1 MQLSTDKILTTHT
14 GSLPRPKALFDLLTA
29 KDDGQAVD
37 AAQFEL
43 TTADATR
50 DIVRKQIECGV
61 DVVNDGEMSKIG
73 YATYVKDRLVGF
85 NGVGSFPPTSDF
97 GDFPEFVE
105 RFVVEAKG
113 VITLKTPACDGPVA
127 WKDRDAT
134 QKDVSRLKAAL
145 DGQEPREAFMTAASP
160 GVIALFLENKYYSS
174 HEEYLKVLA
183 DVMKEEYETVHRAGF
198 ILQLDCPDLA
208 VGRHTRFAQNTTAE
222 FVKVVELHVAAINRA
237 VANIPSDR
245 IRLHLCWGNYEGP
258 HHHDVPLRDIIE
270 PVFDANVGAISF
282 EAANPRHEHEWT
294 IFEKVKLPPGADLP
308 LLLLT
313 RQSYQGLLGPNW
325 RRCLKAPA
333 LLRVSCGETDC
344 TDPAHKSDH
353 APANIMASIR
363 LSFKT
368 RVDRVAHQPKY
379 RRAPTKRRRACK
391 PCEKN
396 RYFGPPYR
404 RADRS

>member
-14 GSLPRPKALFDLLTA
+14 GSLPRPKALFDLLKA

-37 AAQFEL
+37 VAQFES
-43 TTADATR
+43 TAADATR

-105 RFVVEAKG
+105 RFLVEAKG

-127 WKDRDAT
+127 WMDRDAT

-183 DVMKEEYETVHRAGF
+183 DVMKEEYEAVHRAGF

-294 IFEKVKLPPGADLP
+294 IFEKVKLPPGKVLIPGVIDSCTNYIEHPDLVAQRIVRFAELVGRENVIAGTDCGFATFAAHTP
-308 LLLLT
+308 IVPGIAWAKLQALSEGARIAT
-313 RQSYQGLLGPNW
+313 RQLW
-325 RRCLKAPA
+325 R
-333 LLRVSCGETDC
+333 
-344 TDPAHKSDH
+344 
-353 APANIMASIR
+353 N
-363 LSFKT
+363 
-368 RVDRVAHQPKY
+368 
-379 RRAPTKRRRACK
+379 
-391 PCEKN
+391 
-396 RYFGPPYR
+396 
-404 RADRS
+404 